1 MTISRFTKMI
11 STNFRIGLLLIMIA
25 VLVLSAASAMDCY
38 EACSHDCFQKCADES
53 GGITPLEAG
62 FLAVT
67 TMVGMAASVYL
78 LARKKRLI

>member
-1 MTISRFTKMI
+1 MFLALAM
-11 STNFRIGLLLIMIA
+11 FLLF
-25 VLVLSAASAMDCY
+25 VFGTAAAMDCY
-38 EACSHDCFQKCADES
+38 EACSHDCFQKCAEES

>member
-1 MTISRFTKMI
+1 MK
-11 STNFRIGLLLIMIA
+11 STNFKTVLVLLVIA
-25 VLVLSAASAMDCY
+25 TFVLSAASAMDCY
-38 EACSHDCFQKCADES
+38 EACSHDCFQKCAGES

-62 FLAVT
+62 FIAVT